1 MVAIRRR
8 CARLSA
14 KPVSDM
20 PSGSKMRSAS
30 SSCSGLPAIRE
41 IAMPSTSVPWL

>member
-8 CARLSA
+8 WARLRA

-20 PSGSKMRSAS
+20 PSGSKMRSES
-30 SSCSGLPAIRE
+30 NSCNGFPAIRE